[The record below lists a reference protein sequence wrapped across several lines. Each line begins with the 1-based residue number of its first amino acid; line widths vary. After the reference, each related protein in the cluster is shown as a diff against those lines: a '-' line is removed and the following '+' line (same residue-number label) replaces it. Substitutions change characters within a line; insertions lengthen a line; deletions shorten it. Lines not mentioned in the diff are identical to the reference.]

1 MPGVGGC
8 LKGPFGRTDSEGS
21 ALGGQGS
28 VPFAPAGSFPYYS
41 SFSANPG
48 IKRLRRIRLK
58 DSQNRQEERLKPV
71 PEDPGRVPWVRFSV
85 PLALGAVLW
94 FVPAP
99 PGVEPAGMRLLAIF
113 IATILGVILKPL
125 PMGAVAMV
133 GIAAS
138 AVTGTLQ
145 IEQALSGFANRVIW
159 LIVLAFFISR
169 GFIKTGLGARIAYL
183 FMALLGRKSLGL
195 GYGLVA
201 TDLVLAPAIPSNT
214 ARAGGVVF
222 PILRSVAEAYDS
234 RPDDGTARRIGAFL
248 TVVAFQGTVI
258 TSAMFLTAMAAN
270 PLAAELASGQGIEI
284 TWVGWMV
291 AALVPGLLS
300 LVAVPWLLY
309 RLFPPEVRETPKARA
324 LAREHLQALGPMARP
339 EWIMLGCFGLLIG
352 LWVLAGPLGIHTTTT
367 ALLGLVVLLV
377 TGVLSWSDVLEETG
391 AWDTL
396 VWFSALVMMAS
407 FLTEFGLIPWF
418 SGAVGN
424 LFGGYGWVG
433 AFLGLSLVYFY
444 SHYFF
449 ASNTAHVSA
458 MYAPFLGVALV
469 VGTPPILA
477 ALVLGFFSNLFSSM
491 THYGTGPAPVL
502 FGAGYVDVSDWW
514 RLGFVVSLA
523 NLVIWVGAGSL
534 WWKFL
539 GLW

>member
-1 MPGVGGC
+1 LTGTQQPQESRDQRS
-8 LKGPFGRTDSEGS
+8 LEGS
-21 ALGGQGS
+21 AGRPWLHYAVPPLLG
-28 VPFAPAGSFPYYS
+28 
-41 SFSANPG
+41 
-48 IKRLRRIRLK
+48 
-58 DSQNRQEERLKPV
+58 
-71 PEDPGRVPWVRFSV
+71 
-85 PLALGAVLW
+85 LAIW

-99 PGVEPAGMRLLAIF
+99 TGVDPAGMHLLAIF
-113 IATILGVILKPL
+113 IATIVGIILKPL

-133 GIAAS
+133 GIAAT
-138 AVTGTLQ
+138 ALTNTLT
-145 IEQALSGFANRVIW
+145 ITEALSGFGNRVIW

-183 FMALLGRKSLGL
+183 FMAILGRRSLGL

-222 PILRSVAEAYDS
+222 PILRSVAEAYES
-234 RPDDGTARRIGAFL
+234 RPHDGTAKRMGAFL

-270 PLAAELASGQGIEI
+270 PLAAELASAQGIEI
-284 TWVGWMV
+284 TWVGWAL
-291 AALVPGLLS
+291 AALVPGLVS
-300 LVAVPWLLY
+300 LAVVPWVLY
-309 RLFPPEVRETPKARA
+309 RLFPPEVRETPEARS
-324 LAREHLQALGPMARP
+324 LAKEHLRELGPMQSH

-352 LWVLAGPLGIHTTTT
+352 LWVLAGPLGVHTTTT
-367 ALLGLVVLLV
+367 ALLGLVVLLI
-377 TGVLSWSDVLEETG
+377 TGVLSWGDVLRETG

-407 FLTEFGLIPWF
+407 FLTELGLIPWF
-418 SGAVGN
+418 SEAVGG

-433 AFLGLSLVYFY
+433 AFLGLGLVYFY

-469 VGTPPILA
+469 VGTPPLLA

-502 FGAGYVDVSDWW
+502 FGAGYVEVSDWW
-514 RLGFVVSLA
+514 RLGFVVSLV
-523 NLVIWVGAGSL
+523 NLVIWIGVGGL
-534 WWKFL
+534 WWKAL

>member
-1 MPGVGGC
+1 MAVSQQQRGNRDQMLP
-8 LKGPFGRTDSEGS
+8 R
-21 ALGGQGS
+21 GS
-28 VPFAPAGSFPYYS
+28 V
-41 SFSANPG
+41 
-48 IKRLRRIRLK
+48 
-58 DSQNRQEERLKPV
+58 
-71 PEDPGRVPWVRFSV
+71 GRSCFRYGV
-85 PLALGAVLW
+85 PLVLGLAIW

-99 PGVEPAGMRLLAIF
+99 SGVDPAGMHLLAVF
-113 IATILGVILKPL
+113 IATIVGIILKPL

-133 GIAAS
+133 GIAAT
-138 AVTGTLQ
+138 ALTKTLT
-145 IEQALSGFANRVIW
+145 ITEALSGFGNRVIW

-201 TDLVLAPAIPSNT
+201 TDLVMAPAIPSNT

-222 PILRSVAEAYDS
+222 PILRSVAEAYES
-234 RPDDGTARRIGAFL
+234 RPDDGTAKRMGAFL

-270 PLAAELASGQGIEI
+270 PLAAELASAQGVEI
-284 TWVGWMV
+284 TWVGWAL
-291 AALVPGLLS
+291 AALVPGVVS
-300 LVAVPWLLY
+300 LAVVPWVLY
-309 RLFPPEVRETPKARA
+309 RLFPPEIRETPE
-324 LAREHLQALGPMARP
+324 ARELAKEHLRELGPMQQG

-352 LWVLAGPLGIHTTTT
+352 LWILAGPLGVHTTTT
-367 ALLGLVVLLV
+367 ALVGLVVLLV
-377 TGVLSWSDVLEETG
+377 TGVLTWGDVLQETG

-407 FLTEFGLIPWF
+407 FLTELGLIPWF
-418 SGAVGN
+418 SQAVGG
-424 LFGGYGWVG
+424 LFGGHGWIG
-433 AFLGLSLVYFY
+433 AFLGLGLVYFY

-458 MYAPFLGVALV
+458 MYAPFLGLALV
-469 VGTPPILA
+469 VGTPPMLA
-477 ALVLGFFSNLFSSM
+477 ALVLGFISNLFSSM

-502 FGAGYVDVSDWW
+502 FGAGYVEVSDWW
-514 RLGFVVSLA
+514 RLGFVVSLV
-523 NLVIWVGAGSL
+523 NLVIWLGVGGL
-534 WWKFL
+534 WWRVL